1 MIGTNPA
8 RGVVGNDNATLYVS
22 NFGSD
27 TVAIYDITISRMI
40 ATIHVG
46 SKPESLALSPNQNF
60 LFVADT
66 RSGDVAVIR
75 PPSAHCS
82 R

>member
-1 MIGTNPA
+1 
-8 RGVVGNDNATLYVS
+8 
-22 NFGSD
+22 
-27 TVAIYDITISRMI
+27 VAIYDVTISRLV

-46 SKPESLALSPNQNF
+46 SKPESLVLSPNQNY

-75 PPSAHCS
+75 TAVRALFTMIPVGNRPNAMVLKAFAV
-82 R
+82 RK